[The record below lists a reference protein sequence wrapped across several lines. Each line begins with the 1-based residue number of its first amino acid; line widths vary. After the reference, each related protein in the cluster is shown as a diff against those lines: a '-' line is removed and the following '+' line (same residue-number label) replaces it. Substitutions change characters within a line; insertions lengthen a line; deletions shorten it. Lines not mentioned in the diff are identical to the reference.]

1 MKKVVF
7 RLDSSEKIGY
17 GHLRRCEIL
26 ASYLEN
32 DFEIFFLSKYKL
44 KIKNIYTLIY
54 NPDLNFEKTIEFCE
68 KINTD
73 LLVIDVYDDLKNIFL
88 YQNSKKFKTVVFDD
102 FCNISKA
109 DLIIRNNIFSKKH
122 YGKILTGPNF
132 YLLNDSLLKLKNTKI
147 KFDFTFYGGDLFNK
161 LFILK
166 QLIKKYPR
174 IKFCLLKGL
183 NVVDNNLLKLK
194 NLTIVEN
201 CKSTEVFKILK
212 NSRISIL
219 PASGISMENYFLG
232 GYTIMYIDSK
242 NQQNIGDFNKILNI
256 DLNEELIK
264 TNKFSQKV
272 ILKIEPQN
280 LFLNKIKTILQ

>member
-1 MKKVVF
+1 M
-7 RLDSSEKIGY
+7 
-17 GHLRRCEIL
+17 
-26 ASYLEN
+26 
-32 DFEIFFLSKYKL
+32 
-44 KIKNIYTLIY
+44 
-54 NPDLNFEKTIEFCE
+54 
-68 KINTD
+68 
-73 LLVIDVYDDLKNIFL
+73 
-88 YQNSKKFKTVVFDD
+88 
-102 FCNISKA
+102 
-109 DLIIRNNIFSKKH
+109 
-122 YGKILTGPNF
+122 
-132 YLLNDSLLKLKNTKI
+132 
-147 KFDFTFYGGDLFNK
+147 
-161 LFILK
+161 
-166 QLIKKYPR
+166 
-174 IKFCLLKGL
+174 LKGL

-242 NQQNIGDFNKILNI
+242 NQQNIYDSAKCNEKVTQIGDFNKILNI